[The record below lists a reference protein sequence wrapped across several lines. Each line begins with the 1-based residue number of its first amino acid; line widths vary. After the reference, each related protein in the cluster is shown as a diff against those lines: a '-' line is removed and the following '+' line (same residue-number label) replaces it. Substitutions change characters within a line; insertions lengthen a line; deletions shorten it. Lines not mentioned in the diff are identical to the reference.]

1 MNVIKTTQ
9 QMVNELTQGLLAK
22 AVAPPEASTAT
33 GPQIITGFGNSVISY
48 FIKTFPNALAA
59 EGVVAMAYVAST
71 LAVPGLVQAT
81 ASREEAFKNVGA
93 LADLLATSFR
103 RSCEVGYDSVKQ
115 QQAAQPKKLVVL
127 PS

>member
-1 MNVIKTTQ
+1 
-9 QMVNELTQGLLAK
+9 MVSDLTQGLLAK
-22 AVAPPEASTAT
+22 AVAPPEAPQAT

-81 ASREEAFKNVGA
+81 ANREDALKNIGA
-93 LADLLATSFR
+93 LSDLLATSFR
-103 RSCEVGYDSVKQ
+103 RSCEVGYDSVKN
-115 QQAAQPKKLVVL
+115 QQAVQAKKLVVL